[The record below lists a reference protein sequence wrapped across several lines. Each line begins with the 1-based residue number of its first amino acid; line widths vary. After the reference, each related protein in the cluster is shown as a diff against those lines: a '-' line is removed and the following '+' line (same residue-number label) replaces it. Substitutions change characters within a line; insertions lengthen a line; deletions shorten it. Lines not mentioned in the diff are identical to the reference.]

1 MKFWP
6 VCVLVVLTACVGD
19 VGPSAGPGSASPGG
33 RPASPGQPGGGATP
47 STGGMSPGPGMPIPP
62 PPPLAERPPAA
73 AIVTT
78 RFARLSHRQWENT
91 VRDLLRLP
99 DAPGLAAKFS
109 SDTAGKFANDGEAL
123 AVSDNLRADYQT
135 AAETLAARVA
145 RDPAALARLLPGNVP
160 ADAKA
165 RARAFITEFGRRAF
179 RRPLDDQEVA
189 AYAALFDQGPTLVG
203 GTDSFAA
210 GAQLVLEGML
220 QSHHFLYRTELT
232 TGTGRVR
239 LSEYE
244 IAAKL
249 SYALAG
255 TMPDDQLFQAA
266 AGGGLNSTERVG
278 DQVQRLL
285 GRGSEPSATFHE
297 ELFDLRAL
305 EVEKDP
311 KAFPGFGPT
320 WQASIIKES
329 NLFLAD
335 MFASGKGLTELLTEP
350 VTFVDGILAPL
361 YGVKAPPAGT
371 PAGFARVEL
380 DRSQRAGFLTQIAFL
395 AKDGLTDP
403 EPIRRG
409 AFINHALLC
418 LELVPPPGA
427 TDEAPDPPASAR
439 TNRER
444 VTAVT
449 SGAACEAC
457 HKTMI
462 NPAGFAF
469 ENYDAIGRYRTT
481 ENGVPID
488 ASDTYSFA
496 SGPKRFTNAIEWSRV
511 LADSPE
517 AHDCYARNW
526 FSFLQGRGVKPE
538 DETFVKWLAERSL
551 RDRASLKSLAMIVVT
566 DDSFL
571 TRLP

>member
-1 MKFWP
+1 MIKKFCP
-6 VCVLVVLTACVGD
+6 IAVVIALTGCVGD
-19 VGPSAGPGSASPGG
+19 VGAPGSTGSGPPPGGSPSLPGPGGPGVT
-33 RPASPGQPGGGATP
+33 PPGGGNGP
-47 STGGMSPGPGMPIPP
+47 SGPGMPIPP
-62 PPPLAERPPAA
+62 PPSAAERPPAA
-73 AIVTT
+73 AVATT

-99 DAPGLAAKFS
+99 ELPGLAARFS
-109 SDTAGKFANDGEAL
+109 SDTAGKFGNDGEAL
-123 AVSDNLRADYQT
+123 AVSDNLRLDYQT

-145 RDPAALARLLPGNVP
+145 RDPAALARLLPANAP
-160 ADAKA
+160 SDPKA
-165 RARAFITEFGRRAF
+165 RAQAFIRAFGLRAY

-189 AYAALFDQGPTLVG
+189 AYAALFDQGPALAPG
-203 GTDSFAA
+203 GDAFAA

-232 TGTGRVR
+232 GGSGRVR
-239 LSEYE
+239 LGDYE

-249 SYALAG
+249 SYALLG
-255 TMPDDQLFQAA
+255 TMPDDQLLDAA
-266 AGGGLNSTERVG
+266 ASKALGSADRVG
-278 DQVQRLL
+278 AQVQRLL
-285 GRGSEPSATFHE
+285 GNGREPAATFHE
-297 ELFDLRAL
+297 ELFGLRAL

-311 KAFPGFGPT
+311 MAFPGFGPA
-320 WQASIIKES
+320 WQASIVKES
-329 NLFLAD
+329 ELFLGD
-335 MFASGKGLTELLTEP
+335 MFASGKGLRDLLTEP
-350 VTFVDGILAPL
+350 VSFVDGILAPL
-361 YGVKAPPAGT
+361 YGVKAPAS
-371 PAGFARVEL
+371 GFARVEL
-380 DRSQRAGFLTQIAFL
+380 DRGQRAGFLTQIAFL

-409 AFINHALLC
+409 AFINHAMLC

-469 ENYDAIGRYRTT
+469 ENYDAIGRYRTV

-496 SGPKRFTNAIEWSRV
+496 SGPRRFKDAVEWSQV

-526 FSFLQGRGVKPE
+526 FSFLQGRALKPE
-538 DETFVKWLAERSL
+538 DEPFVKWLAERSL
-551 RDRASLKSLAMIVVT
+551 GDRASLKSLAMIVVT